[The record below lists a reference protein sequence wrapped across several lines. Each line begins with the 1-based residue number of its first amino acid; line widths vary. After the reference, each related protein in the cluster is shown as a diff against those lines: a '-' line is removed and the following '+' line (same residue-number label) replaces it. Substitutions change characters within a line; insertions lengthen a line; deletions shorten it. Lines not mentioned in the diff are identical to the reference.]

1 MGSLLSFK
9 KKQHNITEE
18 SFIKFFYG
26 ILLRLDCSCVDK
38 DIYNIIEMFV
48 FYVNVRLKIVELN
61 VFEINKI
68 EMTYSNIIGFDYI
81 VEIFVTTQNEDVKKK
96 SLNSLLNIFRA

>member
-1 MGSLLSFK
+1 
-9 KKQHNITEE
+9 
-18 SFIKFFYG
+18 
-26 ILLRLDCSCVDK
+26 
-38 DIYNIIEMFV
+38 MFV

-81 VEIFVTTQNEDVKKK
+81 VEIFVTT
-96 SLNSLLNIFRA
+96 